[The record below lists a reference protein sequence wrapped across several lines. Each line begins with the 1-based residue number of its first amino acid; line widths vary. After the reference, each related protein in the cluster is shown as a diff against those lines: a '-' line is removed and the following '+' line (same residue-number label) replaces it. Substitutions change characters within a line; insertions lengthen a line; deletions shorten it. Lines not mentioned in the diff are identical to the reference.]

1 MALDSSLD
9 AFDFFPKLEP
19 GLSPL
24 SPHAHH
30 GHHHHHVHSSSS
42 ASLTGGDTLDEST
55 LSAAAVG
62 LLPASASGV
71 SEVSA
76 ATSAADSVLTASQ
89 QHGGALAGAGGACGS
104 TGGSSVA
111 SSARGGGGKRGA
123 ARARGPET
131 GEGQEEKRQK
141 KLELNRLASRV
152 RLEGLGFEWM
162 GVGVG
167 LIRCCWVSRASI
179 DPIYCPPIMT

>member
-30 GHHHHHVHSSSS
+30 HGHHHVHSSSS

-55 LSAAAVG
+55 LSAAAAG

-76 ATSAADSVLTASQ
+76 ATSAGDTVLTASQ
-89 QHGGALAGAGGACGS
+89 QHGDALVGADGS
-104 TGGSSVA
+104 GFGGSSVA
-111 SSARGGGGKRGA
+111 SSARGGKRGA
-123 ARARGPET
+123 TRARQPET
-131 GEGQEEKRQK
+131 EEAQEEKRQK

-152 RLEGLGFEWM
+152 RSDH
-162 GVGVG
+162 V
-167 LIRCCWVSRASI
+167 
-179 DPIYCPPIMT
+179 